1 MKRQFTS
8 IEYLNLRPLL
18 HFQGIEA
25 SNVSGSGGNP
35 VKGSQYAAD
44 RHRSRRKKKLKINRM
59 AKKLK
64 QEKLKISVE
73 NRKLKKSKK
82 KSQNPN

>member
-1 MKRQFTS
+1 M
-8 IEYLNLRPLL
+8 

-73 NRKLKKSKK
+73 NRKLKKCKK
-82 KSQNPN
+82 KSQNLD